1 VLAIQALL
9 EKLSVPIEISPYP
22 YARILHSL
30 KTGELDLALILHNS
44 RVDTKDLVGN
54 YLAPQLLVKVVG

>member
-1 VLAIQALL
+1 MLAIQAVL

-44 RVDTKDLVGN
+44 RIDND
-54 YLAPQLLVKVVG
+54 VVYTQAT